1 MEIVGQPLRLP
12 FFVWQAVRLPYNV
25 LSCLNLSQ
33 SLAQACRA

>member
-1 MEIVGQPLRLP
+1 MKIVGQPLRLL

-33 SLAQACRA
+33 SLVRACQA